1 MFHYVCVCVK
11 QRRNIRV
18 RFFTQKNY
26 TLNKNWGDFFMLQS
40 CQNREKLESGGDLR
54 CLKVGHETK
63 KERDIALAPSGSNPF
78 CFLHSTDRNGR
89 NTFWRDRIFVC
100 SMQTS
105 SDIVARSKEPIVL
118 AKTLSKV

>member
-1 MFHYVCVCVK
+1 MERVSLCVCVK

-54 CLKVGHETK
+54 CLKVG
-63 KERDIALAPSGSNPF
+63 A
-78 CFLHSTDRNGR
+78 
-89 NTFWRDRIFVC
+89 
-100 SMQTS
+100 
-105 SDIVARSKEPIVL
+105 
-118 AKTLSKV
+118 